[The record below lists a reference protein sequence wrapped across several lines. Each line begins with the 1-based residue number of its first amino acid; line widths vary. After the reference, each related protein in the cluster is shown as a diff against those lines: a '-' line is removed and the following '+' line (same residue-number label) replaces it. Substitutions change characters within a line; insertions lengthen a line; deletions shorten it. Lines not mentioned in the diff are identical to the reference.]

1 MLTERYK
8 HALVFAA
15 EVHEGHMRKQT
26 DIAYLAHLISVSA
39 LVMEHG
45 GSETE
50 AIAALLHDSI
60 EDRGDEYVSRFHVAP
75 LRGREAL
82 KRDIEFLF
90 GHQVLD
96 IVLDCTDDEY
106 LPQRAPAVK
115 GTAEEWLLRKET
127 FLEQLRRSDR
137 LESLRVSCADKLHN
151 ARSLLSDYELEGE
164 SIWRLFRT
172 GKKEDQVWYYGS
184 TAEIF
189 SDRAAVLDDPGLRR
203 MAGEITAIVERI
215 DEIDADR

>member
-1 MLTERYK
+1 MLTDRYK

-15 EVHEGHMRKQT
+15 EVHEGHTRKQT

-60 EDRGDEYVSRFHVAP
+60 EDRGDEYVSRFHVPP
-75 LRGREAL
+75 LRGRPAL
-82 KRDIEFLF
+82 KRDIEYLF
-90 GHQVLD
+90 GREVLG

-106 LPQRAPAVK
+106 LPQREPAQK
-115 GTAEEWLLRKET
+115 GTVEEWLLRKET
-127 FLEQLRRSDR
+127 FLEQLRRSSALD
-137 LESLRVSCADKLHN
+137 SLRVSCADKLHN

-172 GKKEDQVWYYGS
+172 GNKADQVWYYGS
-184 TAEIF
+184 SAEIF
-189 SDRAAVLDDPGLRR
+189 SVRAAALDDPGLRR
-203 MAGEITAIVERI
+203 MAGEIAAIVERI
-215 DEIDADR
+215 EAMDVAD